1 MSLLQDG
8 DISDNFKKP
17 EEFVNKLTVLQQQ
30 LPAIL
35 DDFEKY
41 YVFYNKNPEYDEYQQ
56 MFNNIKNN
64 LTNINSSMFL
74 LSNDVQSSIDELN
87 KKLIELNLLITQ
99 EKIKNKKLQ
108 SGLGF
113 IEDKNNAA
121 TELISD
127 YKKIYDNGYL
137 HNWSLFFSILIAIFA
152 IKKIY
157 SSNKI

>member
-8 DISDNFKKP
+8 DITDNFKKP
-17 EEFVNKLTVLQQQ
+17 EEFANKLTVLKEQ

-56 MFNNIKNN
+56 MFNNITNN

-74 LSNDVQSSIDELN
+74 LSNDVQSSIDDIN
-87 KKLIELNLLITQ
+87 KKLVEINLSITK
-99 EKIKNKKLQ
+99 EKCKNEKLQ
-108 SGLGF
+108 SNLG
-113 IEDKNNAA
+113 ISQDKNNAT

-127 YKKIYDNGYL
+127 YKKIYDSGYL
-137 HNWSLFFSILIAIFA
+137 QNWSLFLSILIAIFA
-152 IKKIY
+152 IKKNY
-157 SSNKI
+157 TN